1 MSDTPSTF
9 LDGNFYAGNDDLR
22 FYAETAIDWARL
34 YEETKLLEGPEPMY
48 ESLEE
53 AKEAWAEM
61 LELVGE
67 LAAQEIAPHWHAL
80 DTEEMELREGEVHF
94 GPTLQRIFEQIDEM
108 GLHGMCLP
116 PSVGG
121 LGCPLMM
128 YSLSAEC
135 IARADVSVMAHH
147 GFHGGIALA
156 LLYYSAMEGSTDFDP
171 ETGDFTATR
180 FQEAVEEIVA
190 GEAWGSMD
198 ITEPDA
204 GSDMGALR
212 SVARQAEDGSWTVT
226 GQKIFITSGHG
237 RWHIVVAR
245 AEDPTAGPAAPK
257 AGPMDGLDGLSLFLV
272 EAYRPREDGSRE
284 RFSTIER
291 LEEKLGHH
299 ASATVAISF
308 EDSPAQL
315 IGKVGEGFKQMLLL
329 MNNARISV
337 GFESIGLAEAA
348 LRAARD
354 YAAVRRS
361 MGKSIDKHEMIADML
376 DEMETDIRGLRALA
390 VDAAFHE
397 ELSQRL
403 QLRLKYR
410 PPEDE
415 AERKQLA
422 RQCVKLKWRSR
433 LATPLLKYMASE
445 KAVEIARRAIQIHGG
460 SGYMTEYP
468 VEKLLRDAMVLPIY
482 EGTSQ
487 IQCLMATKDSL
498 LGILKRPQAFA
509 REVAET
515 AWVKRA
521 GRTENARRVADLRSN
536 VHAAQIHLIRWIVQG
551 KLGDVPLT
559 SWSKAL
565 RDWDTKVDFAPA
577 LLHAEK
583 LTIMLADLAI
593 VERLATQAERWSE
606 RQVWLDRYL
615 ERAEPRS
622 RFELDRIRSTGQR
635 LLDQLAGEGD
645 GPTTEFRAA
654 K

>member
-1 MSDTPSTF
+1 MSDTPNTF
-9 LDGNFYAGNDDLR
+9 LDDNFYAGNDDLR
-22 FYAETAIDWARL
+22 FYAETAIDWGRL

-48 ESLEE
+48 ANLAE
-53 AKEAWAEM
+53 AKEAWADM
-61 LELVGE
+61 LNLVGE
-67 LAAQEIAPHWHAL
+67 LAAKEIAPHWHAL
-80 DTEEMELREGEVHF
+80 DVEEMELKDGEVHF
-94 GPTLQRIFEQIDEM
+94 GPTLQKIFDQIGEM

-156 LLYYSAMEGSTDFDP
+156 LLYYSAMEGTTEFDA
-171 ETGDFTATR
+171 ETGEFARTR
-180 FQEAVEEIVA
+180 FQDAVEEIVA

-212 SVARQAEDGSWTVT
+212 SVAKKDAEGNWTVT

-245 AEDPTAGPAAPK
+245 TEDAPAAGSSSK
-257 AGPMDGLDGLSLFLV
+257 GGAMDGLDGLSLFLV

-284 RFSTIER
+284 RLSVIER
-291 LEEKLGHH
+291 VEEKLGHH

-315 IGKVGEGFKQMLLL
+315 IGEVGEGFKQMLLL

-361 MGKSIDKHEMIADML
+361 MGKTIDQHEMIADML

-410 PPEDE
+410 PPADE
-415 AERKQLA
+415 AERKALA
-422 RQCVKLKWRSR
+422 RQCVKLKWQSR
-433 LATPLLKYMASE
+433 LATPLLKFMASE
-445 KAVEIARRAIQIHGG
+445 KAVEIARKSIQIHGG

-468 VEKLLRDAMVLPIY
+468 VEKLLRDALVLPIY
-482 EGTSQ
+482 EGTTQ

-498 LGILKRPQAFA
+498 LGILKHPQAFA

-515 AWVKRA
+515 LWTKRA
-521 GRTENARRVADLRSN
+521 GRDANARRVAELRAN
-536 VHAAQIHLIRWIVQG
+536 VHSAQIHLIRWILKG

-565 RDWDTKVDFAPA
+565 KDWDTKVDFAPA

-583 LTIMLADLAI
+583 LATMLGDLAI
-593 VERLATQAERWSE
+593 VERLAAQADKWPE
-606 RQVWLDRYL
+606 RQVWLDKYL

-622 RFELDRIRSTGQR
+622 RYELDRIRSTGQR
-635 LLDQLAGEGD
+635 LLDQLAKKTD
-645 GPTTEFRAA
+645 GPNTEFRAA